1 MQITEE
7 AFEAFLKCK
16 TKSYL
21 KFNGVVGV
29 PSEFSESQDHLRE
42 EYKQTCREQLC
53 SAVRDG
59 QWDAGTPDLQSLENG
74 RYRLI
79 LDYVVTPPEIQAR
92 LDALEQIRTA
102 SDRLECPY
110 IPIRFVPREKVSTS
124 DKLPLAFDA
133 FAFSQVCGK
142 TPHVGR
148 IIHGHQHTT

>member
-79 LDYVVTPPEIQAR
+79 LDYVVTLPEIHAR
-92 LDALEQIRTA
+92 LDALEEIRTA
-102 SDRLECPY
+102 SNGLFENPSRLVLGRRCASPEAQCTA
-110 IPIRFVPREKVSTS
+110 STIS
-124 DKLPLAFDA
+124 
-133 FAFSQVCGK
+133 V
-142 TPHVGR
+142 TR
-148 IIHGHQHTT
+148 M